1 MLTSLT
7 TVYLKMNADLDLSVR
22 ITDALHSL
30 THVLVLIALL
40 DKSVMEVSVLVDV
53 LLLDA
58 YQDGLVMM
66 DFVTRIK
73 EINVSMILIVE
84 ISINVEIENAAM
96 IPIEIPILNQDQD
109 QDHLDQIIILLDL
122 VINSLTVVL
131 MVNALEDSASHYSA
145 ALTPNVE
152 DMLHV

>member
-1 MLTSLT
+1 
-7 TVYLKMNADLDLSVR
+7 MNADLDLSVR

-109 QDHLDQIIILLDL
+109 HLDQIIILLDL

>member
-7 TVYLKMNADLDLSVR
+7 TVYLKMNADLDLSVK

-30 THVLVLIALL
+30 THVLVSIALL

-58 YQDGLVMM
+58 YQDGLAMM

-96 IPIEIPILNQDQD
+96 IPIEIPILNQD
-109 QDHLDQIIILLDL
+109 HRDQIIILLDL
-122 VINSLTVVL
+122 AINSLTVVL
-131 MVNALEDSASHYSA
+131 MVNALEDSASH
-145 ALTPNVE
+145 
-152 DMLHV
+152 

>member
-7 TVYLKMNADLDLSVR
+7 TVYLKMNADLDLSVK
-22 ITDALHSL
+22 ITDALHSP
-30 THVLVLIALL
+30 THVLVSIALL
-40 DKSVMEVSVLVDV
+40 DKSVMVVSVLVDV

-58 YQDGLVMM
+58 YQDGLAMM

-96 IPIEIPILNQDQD
+96 IPIEIPILNQD
-109 QDHLDQIIILLDL
+109 HRDQIIILLDL
-122 VINSLTVVL
+122 AINSLTVVL
-131 MVNALEDSASHYSA
+131 MVNALEDSASH
-145 ALTPNVE
+145 
-152 DMLHV
+152 

>member
-7 TVYLKMNADLDLSVR
+7 TVYLKMNADLDLSVK

-30 THVLVLIALL
+30 THVLVSIALL
-40 DKSVMEVSVLVDV
+40 DKSVMVVSVLVDV

-58 YQDGLVMM
+58 YQDGLAMM

-96 IPIEIPILNQDQD
+96 IPIEIPILNQD
-109 QDHLDQIIILLDL
+109 HRDQIIILLDL
-122 VINSLTVVL
+122 AINSLTVVL
-131 MVNALEDSASHYSA
+131 MVNALEDSASH
-145 ALTPNVE
+145 
-152 DMLHV
+152 